1 MKNKDFIEKL
11 EHDNN
16 PVVPGLVSSVEYLK
30 LNLPPVFFYCCLL
43 SQSVFLSYHVC
54 THVYRETCLL
64 TALASCE
71 PYLLELHIKRLLP
84 LALICQLSE
93 RD

>member
-1 MKNKDFIEKL
+1 MKNKNFIEKL

-16 PVVPGLVSSVEYLK
+16 PVVPGLVSNVEYLK
-30 LNLPPVFFYCCLL
+30 LNLPPVFFCCCLL

-54 THVYRETCLL
+54 TWKQCLL
-64 TALASCE
+64 TALALCE

-84 LALICQLSE
+84 LTLICQLSE